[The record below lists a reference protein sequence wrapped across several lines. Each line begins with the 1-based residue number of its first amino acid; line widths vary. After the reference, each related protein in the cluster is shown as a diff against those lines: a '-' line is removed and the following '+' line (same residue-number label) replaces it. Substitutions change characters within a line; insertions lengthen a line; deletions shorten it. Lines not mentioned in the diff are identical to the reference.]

1 MVNIH
6 CPILCQFDLYGTAIV
21 APHPGTSLESIWDD
35 KSPFSMLSRTN
46 GAARGT
52 DQQRAPSAMS
62 RATFPSHALADH
74 RIQDQQLRAQSQT
87 PVHATPPMSQGI
99 TQTGA
104 RTLQEIEAEM
114 RLAAQQARQ
123 QQELERQQLQLQRE
137 REMRL
142 VEQEQERLRLQ
153 QLHQHQEQLRLGQHQ
168 LQLQQQSTPPPRMV
182 HHAHV
187 QVPRTQSPRLH
198 HQHQH
203 QILMLQQEQ
212 ERQQQE
218 RLKELQERLRMEELE
233 RQLRAQQLSQIQRQ
247 PSVQARRQ
255 ASYADLQVLQ
265 QRRTQSPAYRGV
277 SPSELPLMNQQ
288 NAQLLPQSIQLQQRL
303 LSEMAQAEFMRD
315 MQGISQVEQET
326 LRAEAMRKI
335 METERMEEKRRRK
348 ALKIAHMVSVIRS
361 PVQRLLTML
370 PQSRYNDL
378 MTQSDKD
385 FITRIQVS
393 QLVTQDPYADDFYA
407 QVYGAILRS
416 RMGLQSSDERVLKF
430 GSGCGVGLGLGQ
442 KVPGRRQSAMQKMEA
457 QVERIVNNARLRE
470 KEKGLHCE
478 SSFLCMDNHL
488 MTLVYSPSKLARC
501 ARKDGRTK
509 LQGCPSTALAGRCRF
524 DRALHIWHAP
534 PYIQGRRDHRWSKRQ
549 QWCSA

>member
-1 MVNIH
+1 MVNTH
-6 CPILCQFDLYGTAIV
+6 CLVLYQFDLYGTTIV
-21 APHPGTSLESIWDD
+21 ASHPGTSLESIWDD
-35 KSPFSMLSRTN
+35 TSSFSMLSSTN

-52 DQQRAPSAMS
+52 DQQRVPSAMS

-74 RIQDQQLRAQSQT
+74 RIQDQQLRTQSQT
-87 PVHATPPMSQGI
+87 PVHATPPMSHGI

-123 QQELERQQLQLQRE
+123 RQELELRQQVQFQRE
-137 REMRL
+137 REIRM
-142 VEQEQERLRLQ
+142 VEQEQQERLRLQ
-153 QLHQHQEQLRLGQHQ
+153 QLQQQQEQLRLGQHQ
-168 LQLQQQSTPPPRMV
+168 HQLQQQSTPPPRMV
-182 HHAHV
+182 HHA
-187 QVPRTQSPRLH
+187 QAQFPRTQSPRLH
-198 HQHQH
+198 HQHQQ

-277 SPSELPLMNQQ
+277 SPGELPLVNQQ
-288 NAQLLPQSIQLQQRL
+288 NAQVLPQSIQLQQRL

-348 ALKIAHMVSVIRS
+348 ALKIAHMVSVIRTHAA
-361 PVQRLLTML
+361 QRLLTML
-370 PQSRYNDL
+370 P
-378 MTQSDKD
+378 
-385 FITRIQVS
+385 
-393 QLVTQDPYADDFYA
+393 
-407 QVYGAILRS
+407 
-416 RMGLQSSDERVLKF
+416 
-430 GSGCGVGLGLGQ
+430 
-442 KVPGRRQSAMQKMEA
+442 
-457 QVERIVNNARLRE
+457 
-470 KEKGLHCE
+470 
-478 SSFLCMDNHL
+478 
-488 MTLVYSPSKLARC
+488 
-501 ARKDGRTK
+501 
-509 LQGCPSTALAGRCRF
+509 
-524 DRALHIWHAP
+524 
-534 PYIQGRRDHRWSKRQ
+534 
-549 QWCSA
+549 